1 MMPRGISRMNAGA
14 DTVVA
19 FVLDISVSVRPRG
32 ESSVAGDPAAWTL

>member
-1 MMPRGISRMNAGA
+1 MNAGA
-14 DTVVA
+14 TSDATELVA

>member
-1 MMPRGISRMNAGA
+1 MNTSKRDGA
-14 DTVVA
+14 NTAVVA

>member
-1 MMPRGISRMNAGA
+1 MNAGA

-32 ESSVAGDPAAWTL
+32 ENSVAGDPAVWTL

>member
-1 MMPRGISRMNAGA
+1 MNAG
-14 DTVVA
+14 DPEHGVVA

>member
-1 MMPRGISRMNAGA
+1 MNTSRRDGA
-14 DTVVA
+14 FVAFVA